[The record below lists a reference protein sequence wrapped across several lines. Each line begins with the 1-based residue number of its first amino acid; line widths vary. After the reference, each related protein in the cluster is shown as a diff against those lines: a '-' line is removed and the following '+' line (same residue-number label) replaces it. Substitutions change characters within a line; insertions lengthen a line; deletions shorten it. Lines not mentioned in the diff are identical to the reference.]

1 MTEAEPSEPKSCLWV
16 EDVTDTYTE
25 TAGRMAQLELKIIE
39 GCQEP
44 YIEYYVDGVNL
55 GARIE
60 EALGA
65 AGFDNCLPWYG
76 SDYSIDDTVLGE
88 KARTQGLQGAI
99 ILACGCGCYAC
110 SGVSADVYVT
120 ESTIIFCHFSTWRR
134 GERIVAP
141 LEPVEFDRAR
151 FLKAVKSLH
160 SMITSWQPPPASA
173 STPPT
178 TKAIPLG
185 PPKASKQP

>member
-141 LEPVEFDRAR
+141 LEPGPPRGGGNGSTRDRPRRRRDDRAR
-151 FLKAVKSLH
+151 GEIV
-160 SMITSWQPPPASA
+160 PPW
-173 STPPT
+173 TPPH
-178 TKAIPLG
+178 
-185 PPKASKQP
+185 SS